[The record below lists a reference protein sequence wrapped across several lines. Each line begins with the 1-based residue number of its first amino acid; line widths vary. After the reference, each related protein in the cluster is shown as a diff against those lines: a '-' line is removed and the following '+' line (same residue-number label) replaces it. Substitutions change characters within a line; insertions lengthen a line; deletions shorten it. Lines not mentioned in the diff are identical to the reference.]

1 MADPSLPLLSSPP
14 SLEVP
19 VPLLQK
25 PSLGFSRAS
34 SVPTLSTLEV
44 APGETIKQRGSG
56 VGEHTPQPP
65 PPSEGLFKKSFIVSA
80 DAEIEGFMDY
90 SKADTP

>member
-1 MADPSLPLLSSPP
+1 M
-14 SLEVP
+14 
-19 VPLLQK
+19 
-25 PSLGFSRAS
+25 LG
-34 SVPTLSTLEV
+34 T
-44 APGETIKQRGSG
+44 
-56 VGEHTPQPP
+56 QPP